1 MLEQRAAQGTHFL
14 NIRFRQ
20 RTRRILIE
28 FFAGA
33 ERTQGSF
40 GIKKS
45 HDLFH
50 FQRLGRNGAALS
62 LAGSVFHVPARRDE
76 SPKALRI
83 AEGGFDSVM
92 CQIMQHKMRGVPGLL
107 LPGDG
112 AIGACAA
119 QDGGGIRLF
128 GDLNQQHGKIV
139 YPVNRRSYYLLLL
152 CLLAIITYLDRVCIS
167 VAGPRMQDALHIP
180 PERWGWVGTAFL
192 LGYALFEIPSGHLGD
207 SVGARKVLTRIVL
220 WWSVFTAATGA
231 MAGFPLLLGV
241 RFLFGA
247 GEAGAFPN
255 ASVAISNWFSP
266 ATRGRAL
273 GLFIMSSQ
281 LGGALSPLLVVPIQ
295 QRFGWRS
302 SFYVFACLGVVWALV
317 WFGQFRDRPEGAAPQ
332 VADAHGISWRPIFR
346 SRSLWIIMAL
356 TFGYVYTMGFYQT
369 WFHTYLVKGHSFTED
384 SLFLSALPYLF
395 GAAANLLGGL
405 ACDWLAARINLQWSR
420 RGVGMAGLALAAV
433 SVMLTFFVA
442 SPIALILCLS
452 FAYAGIT
459 FQQPAVFA
467 ACLDMGGVRGGVVSG
482 FMNTAGQ
489 VGAAISSAVFGYI
502 VKAYGS
508 YNAPLVPMAVLLAV
522 GVALWFQVD
531 VRVQIE
537 GTRENE
543 AAVGVYTEGGA
554 GNLA

>member
-1 MLEQRAAQGTHFL
+1 
-14 NIRFRQ
+14 
-20 RTRRILIE
+20 
-28 FFAGA
+28 
-33 ERTQGSF
+33 
-40 GIKKS
+40 
-45 HDLFH
+45 
-50 FQRLGRNGAALS
+50 
-62 LAGSVFHVPARRDE
+62 
-76 SPKALRI
+76 
-83 AEGGFDSVM
+83 
-92 CQIMQHKMRGVPGLL
+92 
-107 LPGDG
+107 
-112 AIGACAA
+112 
-119 QDGGGIRLF
+119 
-128 GDLNQQHGKIV
+128 
-139 YPVNRRSYYLLLL
+139 
-152 CLLAIITYLDRVCIS
+152 
-167 VAGPRMQDALHIP
+167 MQDALHIS

-192 LGYALFEIPSGHLGD
+192 LGYAVFEIPSGHLGD
-207 SVGARKVLTRIVL
+207 SMGARKVLTRIVL

-231 MAGFPLLLGV
+231 MTGFPQLLGV

-255 ASVAISNWFSP
+255 ASVAISNWFSA

-317 WFGQFRDRPEGAAPQ
+317 WFRQFRDRPDGATAS
-332 VADAHGISWRPIFR
+332 VSAANAISWRPIFR
-346 SRSLWIIMAL
+346 SRSLWLIMAL

-384 SLFLSALPYLF
+384 SLLLSALPYLF

-405 ACDWLAARINLQWSR
+405 SCDWLAARTNIQWSR
-420 RGVGMAGLALAAV
+420 RGVGMAGLAVAAASVTLTLLV
-433 SVMLTFFVA
+433 SSQMLV
-442 SPIALILCLS
+442 ILCLS

-467 ACLDMGGVRGGVVSG
+467 ACLDIGGVRGGVVSG

-489 VGAAISSAVFGYI
+489 VGAAISSAAFGYI

-508 YNAPLVPMAVLLAV
+508 YNAPLVPMAILLAAGVLLW
-522 GVALWFQVD
+522 LRVD
-531 VRVQIE
+531 VRNKIE
-537 GTRENE
+537 
-543 AAVGVYTEGGA
+543 VGVYTEGGA